1 MISSFPS
8 EADLYFFSE
17 ADLDPV
23 PAAVAELGGAEEAG
37 AGDGGRGLGPHNP
50 LLQPPGGHLQ
60 VTLSAGPDKV
70 SCEMKSIPCQLDFV
84 LIDQNLCK
92 RTRGYIII

>member
-1 MISSFPS
+1 MISSFHS

-23 PAAVAELGGAEEAG
+23 SAAVAELGGAEEAG
-37 AGDGGRGLGPHNP
+37 AGDGGHGLGPHHP

-60 VTLSAGPDKV
+60 VALSAGPDGKV

-92 RTRGYIII
+92 RTRG